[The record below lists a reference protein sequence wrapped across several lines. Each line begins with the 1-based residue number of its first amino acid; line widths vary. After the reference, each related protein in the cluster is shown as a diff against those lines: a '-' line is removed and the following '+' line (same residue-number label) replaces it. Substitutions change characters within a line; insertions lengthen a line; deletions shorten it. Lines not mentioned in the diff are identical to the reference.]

1 MVRLWLH
8 NEPPSGL
15 GLEDFLWR
23 AASAGE
29 SSLVTNL
36 DPELLR
42 FGNVQ
47 PANKDAVALAVLAF
61 LADRTSPRPSTWG
74 RNLALALPCYEERA
88 WSAATTKAQATLE
101 FLTGDAWKL
110 KFESRPRQPKVPKA
124 PDLSADLV
132 CLFSGGADS
141 LCGAARAL
149 SDGKRVVLLSHWD
162 WAPHAGVQRGLV
174 AALGNLFGIDITHL
188 QIRLGRRSKQLG
200 NVGNFADEATR
211 RSRSLLFLTLGLAAA
226 SVAEAPLW
234 IPENGYASLNPPLA
248 PERRG
253 SLSTRTT
260 HPAFFERLNETLVDA
275 GAYSDFRNPF
285 DHLTKGEMFTEMAGV
300 IGKKQT
306 ERLLALT
313 HSCAHTRWAGMFG
326 LPPHTQCGVCFGCL
340 VRRAA
345 FRSAGLRDESSYV
358 VTKLKGTELNR
369 FLAPQRRRDI
379 EAVNYAVAKGVNP
392 GDIIGMD
399 LPSRFPVEE
408 ALDLSRRGLAELG
421 ALEA

>member
-1 MVRLWLH
+1 MARLWLH

-15 GLEDFLWR
+15 GLDDFLWR
-23 AASAGE
+23 DASAGE
-29 SSLVTNL
+29 SSLATNL

-42 FGNVQ
+42 FGNV
-47 PANKDAVALAVLAF
+47 PAANKDAVALAVLAF

-74 RNLALALPCYEERA
+74 RDLSLVLPCYEESG
-88 WSAATTKAQATLE
+88 WPAATTKAQVMLD
-101 FLTGDAWKL
+101 FLTGDAWQL
-110 KFESRPRQPKVPKA
+110 DFESRRSKPKA
-124 PDLSADLV
+124 PKGHDFDADLV

-149 SDGKRVVLLSHWD
+149 NDGKRVLLLSHWD
-162 WAPHAGVQRGLV
+162 WAPHAGVQRELV
-174 AALGNLFGIDITHL
+174 ATLRKLFGIDIAHI

-226 SVAEAPLW
+226 SVGGAPLW

-260 HPAFFERLNETLVDA
+260 HPVFFERLSETLIEA

-285 DHLTKGEMFTEMAGV
+285 DRSTKGEMFKEIADVVGQ
-300 IGKKQT
+300 KKT

-345 FRSAGLRDESSYV
+345 FRSAGLHDGSSYV
-358 VTKLKGTELNR
+358 VTELKGAELKR

-379 EAVNYAVAKGVNP
+379 EAVNYAVARGVNP
-392 GDIIGMD
+392 GDIIGME
-399 LPSRFPVEE
+399 LPTGFPVDE

>member
-1 MVRLWLH
+1 MARLWLH
-8 NEPPSGL
+8 SEPPAGL
-15 GLEDFLWR
+15 GLDDFLWR
-23 AASAGE
+23 EASAGE
-29 SSLVTNL
+29 SSLATNL

-42 FGNVQ
+42 FGNV
-47 PANKDAVALAVLAF
+47 PKANKDAVALAVLAF

-74 RNLALALPCYEERA
+74 RDLSLVLPCHEVNI
-88 WSAATTKAQATLE
+88 WTAATTRAQAMLE

-110 KFESRPRQPKVPKA
+110 EFVPRRAQPKA
-124 PDLSADLV
+124 LQGPDLDADLV

-149 SDGKRVVLLSHWD
+149 SDGKKVVLLSHWD
-162 WAPHAGVQRGLV
+162 WAPHAGVQRELV
-174 AALGNLFGIDITHL
+174 GALEKLFGIDLAHI
-188 QIRLGRRSKQLG
+188 QIRLGRRSTQLG
-200 NVGNFADEATR
+200 DAGNFADEASR
-211 RSRSLLFLTLGLAAA
+211 RSRSLLFVTLGLAAA
-226 SVAEAPLW
+226 SVAGAPLW

-260 HPAFFERLNETLVDA
+260 HPTFFERLRETLSDA
-275 GAYSDFRNPF
+275 GAYADFRNPF
-285 DHLTKGEMFTEMAGV
+285 DRSTKGEMFKEIAGDV
-300 IGKKQT
+300 GQKKA
-306 ERLLALT
+306 EKLLGLS

-345 FRSAGLRDESSYV
+345 FKSAGLNDESSYV
-358 VTKLKGTELNR
+358 VTELKGAELKR

-379 EAVNYAVAKGVNP
+379 EAVNYAVAKGINP

-399 LPSRFPVEE
+399 LPTDFPVEQ
-408 ALDLSRRGLAELG
+408 ALDLSDRGLAELG